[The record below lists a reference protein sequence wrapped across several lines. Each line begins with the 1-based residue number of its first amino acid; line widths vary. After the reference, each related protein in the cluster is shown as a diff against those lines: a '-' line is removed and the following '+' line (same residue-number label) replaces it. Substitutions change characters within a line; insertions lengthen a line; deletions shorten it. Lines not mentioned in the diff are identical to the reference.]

1 MNPVHKEGDIMPK
14 VINNL
19 RETILLESK
28 NILLTQSFKDLSIRE
43 IAKRCN
49 IGTGT
54 FYNYFSTK
62 EQLAAEIFRED
73 WKKVSNL
80 VDELKLTEE
89 PCKEK
94 FRKIYLSIGV
104 FVNSYMSVFNE
115 MAALSDDNYK
125 CKEANKYDVLY
136 HKISE
141 LLEIEKNKGNVTSTL
156 TSYNLAEFMVSNLM
170 YLNKSKFISFDELY
184 DNLKI

>member
-1 MNPVHKEGDIMPK
+1 MNIVHKGGDNMPK
-14 VINNL
+14 IITNL
-19 RETILLESK
+19 REIILSEAK
-28 NILLTQSFKDLSIRE
+28 NILLTENFKALSIRE

-73 WKKVSNL
+73 WKKVSIL
-80 VDELKLTEE
+80 VDELKLTED

-94 FRKIYLSIGV
+94 FRKIYLSIGA
-104 FVNSYMSVFNE
+104 FVSSYISIFNE
-115 MAALSDDNYK
+115 MATNSEEDYR
-125 CKEANKYDVLY
+125 CKESNKYDILY
-136 HKISE
+136 IKISE
-141 LLEIEKNKGNVTSTL
+141 LLDIERAKGHIVSNLS
-156 TSYNLAEFMVSNLM
+156 SYNLAELIVSNIM

>member
-1 MNPVHKEGDIMPK
+1 MNTVHKGGENMPK
-14 VINNL
+14 VIKDL
-19 RETILLESK
+19 RKTILLESK

-43 IAKRCN
+43 IAKRCD

-62 EQLAAEIFRED
+62 EQLASEIFRED
-73 WKKVSNL
+73 WKKVSIL
-80 VDELKLTEE
+80 VDELKLTQE

-104 FVNSYMSVFNE
+104 FVSSYISIFNE
-115 MAALSDDNYK
+115 MAALSKGDYS
-125 CKEANKYDVLY
+125 CKEAHKYDVLY
-136 HKISE
+136 IKISE
-141 LLEIEKNKGNVTSTL
+141 LLDIEKAKGNVVSTL
-156 TSYNLAEFMVSNLM
+156 SSYNLAEFMISNIM

-184 DNLKI
+184 DNFKI